1 MPRLSYG
8 TPTSIADPDAKS
20 VNIMKVD
27 LADGH
32 AVYRR
37 LVRPLDVDGNI
48 RMGVW
53 NLLGI
58 TPLTGT
64 EDFIVA
70 HYQPGTGAYI
80 SRITKCAR
88 IVWTFND
95 ARFLYEGGHIPQTRN
110 IGVDADGNVWF
121 PGSIP
126 FNASSI
132 GLYQLNPDGEQIQFV
147 SMTGRIEICLVVAGE
162 LLFVSSTIS
171 FSGSAS
177 LQLYDLEGN
186 LQDESTANVFL
197 NVYDATSSNSLY
209 LDSSAGGNVAILLP
223 SESVFN
229 GSPFYYVDTADDSL
243 HTAPPVRATDSI
255 TYAATGLGFEKRSWT
270 PSGPPSTLLWRIDTL
285 FGPEHLTITPQ
296 GVAAAGLR
304 TQEVTISGQ
313 PKTGHLIHIDAA
325 GNPLWVRK
333 YVDPVI
339 SPDITLRGSCVLGDY
354 LYSVGDQGL
363 FTYGS
368 DPED

>member
-8 TPTSIADPDAKS
+8 TPTSIADPDAKT

-48 RMGVW
+48 RTGVW

-64 EDFIVA
+64 EDFIVG
-70 HYQPGTGAYI
+70 HFQPGTGAFI

-95 ARFLYEGGHIPQTRN
+95 VRFIFEGGHIPQTRN
-110 IGVDADGNVWF
+110 IGVDANGNIWF
-121 PGSIP
+121 PGAIP

-147 SMTGRIEICLVVAGE
+147 SMTGRTGINLVVAGE

-171 FSGSAS
+171 FSSSPS
-177 LQLYDLEGN
+177 LQLYDLAGS
-186 LQDESTANVFL
+186 LQDENTTNPFL
-197 NVYDATSSNSLY
+197 NLYDVTSSNALY
-209 LDSSAGGNVAILLP
+209 LDGSIAENIAILLP

-229 GSPFYYVDTADDSL
+229 GSPFYYVDAADDFL

-255 TYAATGLGFEKRSWT
+255 TYAATGWGFEKRSWT
-270 PSGPPSTLLWRIDTL
+270 PSGPVSTLLWRIDTL
-285 FGPEHLTITPQ
+285 FGPEHLTLTPQ

-304 TQEVTISGQ
+304 TQEVTIDGET
-313 PKTGHLIHIDAA
+313 KTGHLIHIDSD

-333 YVDPVI
+333 FVDPAI
-339 SPDITLRGSCVLGDY
+339 SSEITLRGSCVLGDY